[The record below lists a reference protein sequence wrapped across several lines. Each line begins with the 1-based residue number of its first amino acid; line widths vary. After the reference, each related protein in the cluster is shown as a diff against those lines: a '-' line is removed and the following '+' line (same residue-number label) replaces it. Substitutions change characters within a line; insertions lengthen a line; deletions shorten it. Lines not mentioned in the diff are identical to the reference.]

1 MALTSGVLREISY
14 SKESAFGVKPE
25 KTGAKRLRRVTA
37 EINLERETFESAE
50 ITSTAQT
57 SDMRSGT
64 DSVKGSLNG
73 EVSPGSYSDFFASLL
88 RGTWKNGVTTG

>member
-14 SKESAFGVKPE
+14 SEESAFGVKPE

-50 ITSTAQT
+50 ITPTAQT

-73 EVSPGSYSDFFASLL
+73 EVSPGSYQISLL
-88 RGTWKNGVTTG
+88 LCSVEHGKMG